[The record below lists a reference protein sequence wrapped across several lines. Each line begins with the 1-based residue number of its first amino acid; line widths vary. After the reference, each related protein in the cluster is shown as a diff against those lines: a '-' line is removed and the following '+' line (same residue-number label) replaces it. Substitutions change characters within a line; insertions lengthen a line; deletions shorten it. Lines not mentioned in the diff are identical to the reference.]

1 MGNARL
7 YPYTDRGATPDFYV
21 EHMRKTMAWIH
32 EKIADHRREP
42 SHKGYGVE
50 ICVEAQW
57 LEQLVAECLAK
68 HQMLMECQRRL
79 GEIGQAIAWSR
90 PIVAPAPP
98 APPAAVAENLP
109 EPL

>member
-50 ICVEAQW
+50 TCSPVPPNAPSS
-57 LEQLVAECLAK
+57 LSA
-68 HQMLMECQRRL
+68 RR
-79 GEIGQAIAWSR
+79 S
-90 PIVAPAPP
+90 
-98 APPAAVAENLP
+98 
-109 EPL
+109 